1 MIQPRRDILSEPQD
15 FPNLRMTIAFDRF
28 TLDSEARRLLEG
40 GLERHLSPRAFDV
53 LEALIHRRP
62 AVVSKAELQERFW
75 PDTYVVDATLNVV
88 IAEIR
93 RVLGDDP
100 SKPRFIR
107 TVHRVGY
114 AFCGATT
121 TSTPAEHVQGSRCWV
136 VWNERTVQL
145 AEGENV
151 IGRDPRSAVWVD
163 ASGVSRRH
171 ARIVV
176 ADADARLDDLGSKNG
191 TFVGRAAVTSVRQLA
206 DGDVIHVG
214 SASLKFRM
222 WSDERAPQTER
233 LGRERRRDDENAG

>member
-1 MIQPRRDILSEPQD
+1 
-15 FPNLRMTIAFDRF
+15 MTIAFDRF
-28 TLDSEARRLLEG
+28 TLDSGARRLLEG

-53 LEALIHRRP
+53 LEALIDRRP

-75 PDTYVVDATLNVV
+75 PGTYVVDAALNVV
-88 IAEIR
+88 VAEIR

-114 AFCGATT
+114 AFCGAATA
-121 TSTPAEHVQGSRCWV
+121 STPAGRALSSRCWV
-136 VWNERTVQL
+136 VWNDRTVQL
-145 AEGENV
+145 GEGENV

-176 ADADARLDDLGSKNG
+176 AGDEARLDDLGSKNG
-191 TFVGRAAVTSVRQLA
+191 TFVGRVAVTSVRQLA
-206 DGDVIHVG
+206 DGDVIRVG

-233 LGRERRRDDENAG
+233 IGRQRPPDE